1 MDMIKPRIKSSLQV
15 IVPWLL
21 FLVVDVIKKPKQ
33 YIGDTFFLWYY
44 LPGYIIWVAITI
56 PVYKIFVWTG
66 KFPIWKRVVFLVAF
80 GLATGIFKVVLTQSF
95 YLGSGVFFGKIPA
108 TSSFF
113 QFIGGTFYL
122 AEATIIAWV
131 MLIVFY
137 VIEISRKY
145 QDQSLETSKL
155 ESALTQ
161 ANLQALKMQIR
172 PHFLF
177 NAHNAIATLM
187 RSDKNEEALE
197 MLLKLSDLLRTSLNT
212 FDSQLIPLDQEIAFA
227 KKYLDIEMT
236 RFEDRLEVEFEVG
249 KEEERLFV
257 PVFILQPLIEN
268 GIIHGVSKNLGLSK
282 IKVCTSTKDD
292 SLVIKTFNTGSL
304 AANGSGPGIGLSNVR
319 SRLDTLFK
327 DEASLVLTEVENGVQ
342 ASLTL
347 PLLKTAKTNY

>member
-1 MDMIKPRIKSSLQV
+1 MIKPRLKSSLQV
-15 IVPWLL
+15 ILPWLL
-21 FLVVDVIKKPKQ
+21 FLIIDLIKKPKQ
-33 YIGDTFFLWYY
+33 NIGDIFFLWYY
-44 LPGYIIWVAITI
+44 LPGYVIWIAITI

-66 KFPIWKRVVFLVAF
+66 KFSIWKRVGFLVVF
-80 GLATGIFKVVLTQSF
+80 GVFTGTLKVLLTQSF

-108 TSSFF
+108 SSSFF

-122 AEATIIAWV
+122 AEATIISWV
-131 MLIVFY
+131 MLIIFY

-155 ESALTQ
+155 ESALMQ
-161 ANLQALKMQIR
+161 ASLQTLKMQIR

-212 FDSQLIPLDQEIAFA
+212 FDRQLIPLDQEIAFA
-227 KKYLDIEMT
+227 KKYLDIEMV
-236 RFEDRLEVEFEVG
+236 RFEDRLEVEFEVC
-249 KEEERLFV
+249 KEEESLFV

-268 GIIHGVSKNLGLSK
+268 GITHGVSKNLGLSK
-282 IKVCTSTKDD
+282 IKVCASTEDNN
-292 SLVIKTFNTGSL
+292 LVIKIFNTGSL
-304 AANGSGPGIGLSNVR
+304 ATNGSSSGIGLSNVR
-319 SRLDTLFK
+319 SRMDTLFK
-327 DEASLVLTEVENGVQ
+327 GDASLILTEVESGVQ

>member
-1 MDMIKPRIKSSLQV
+1 MIKPRLKSSLQV
-15 IVPWLL
+15 VVPWLL
-21 FLVVDVIKKPKQ
+21 FLIVDLIKKPNQ
-33 YIGDTFFLWYY
+33 NIGDTFFLWYY
-44 LPGYIIWVAITI
+44 LPGYAIWMAITI
-56 PVYKIFVWTG
+56 PIYRIFVWSERL
-66 KFPIWKRVVFLVAF
+66 FPWKRIVFLVVF
-80 GLATGIFKVVLTQSF
+80 GLFVGVFKVILTQSF
-95 YLGSGVFFGKIPA
+95 YLGTGVFLGKIPI
-108 TSSFF
+108 SSFF
-113 QFIGGTFYL
+113 QLIGGTFYL
-122 AEATIIAWV
+122 AEATIISWV
-131 MLIVFY
+131 MLIIFY

-187 RSDKNEEALE
+187 RSDKNDEALE

-212 FDSQLIPLDQEIAFA
+212 FDRQLISMDQEIAFA

-249 KEEERLFV
+249 KEEENLYV

-268 GIIHGVSKNLGLSK
+268 GIIHGVNKNLGLSK
-282 IKVCTSTKDD
+282 IKVCASIEDD
-292 SLVIKTFNTGSL
+292 SLVIRIFNTGNL
-304 AANGSGPGIGLSNVR
+304 ASNESSSGIGLPNVR
-319 SRLDTLFK
+319 SRLETLFK
-327 DEASLVLTEVENGVQ
+327 GDASLVLTEVENGVQ

-347 PLLKTAKTNY
+347 PLLKSAKTDY